1 MICDSKRVAYAR
13 IQPEDLLFN
22 LCEGDKGLYNGRVQT
37 IFLKVCSRISS
48 RKMKKFIF
56 QTPRASDKPI
66 KSTTNAKVQ
75 IFLWLGIEEYEP
87 YIFKQLPTGFDMPSL
102 PLHPETKN
110 IRYNG

>member
-48 RKMKKFIF
+48 
-56 QTPRASDKPI
+56 
-66 KSTTNAKVQ
+66 
-75 IFLWLGIEEYEP
+75 L
-87 YIFKQLPTGFDMPSL
+87 
-102 PLHPETKN
+102 KN
-110 IRYNG
+110 E